1 MYKILESH
9 TSCLA
14 LVLLDN
20 QIINI
25 CKNVFEKSGD
35 MLQAI
40 TWPTDFPTFL
50 KSFKLAKS
58 RRTRTLHHHPKRA
71 RTSVWVSTLQLWLN
85 CFNFHVLSKFKN
97 RKFPKVSSKLVLVLS
112 VLQFCKAL
120 FYFSWNPKVWCLIA
134 FGDSLKKLAK

>member
-1 MYKILESH
+1 MLLKHNACTRFWNH
-9 TSCLA
+9 TLLA
-14 LVLLDN
+14 WQALALLDN

-35 MLQAI
+35 LLQAI

-58 RRTRTLHHHPKRA
+58 RRTRTLHHHPKRT

-97 RKFPKVSSKLVLVLS
+97 RKFPKVSSKLVFS
-112 VLQFCKAL
+112 FGFCQFFNFAKR
-120 FYFSWNPKVWCLIA
+120 YFTFPENLRSGV
-134 FGDSLKKLAK
+134 